1 VIFQDAISYIQN
13 APSGKPLF
21 LYIAPFAPHD
31 PFTAAPQDIGRY
43 SCCLPLRPPSFNEAD
58 VSDKPL
64 WVQGLPLMTTA
75 DITTN
80 DSNYRMSLDTLASLD
95 RDIQTLINAL
105 VATGRWGNTVLLV
118 TSDNGLFW
126 GEHRLSNAKD
136 SVYEEAVKVPL
147 WIRVPGQATR
157 TESAL
162 VENIDLAPTIAA
174 WAAVTPPTKVN
185 GLSLVPLLNQTATAW
200 RTEILLEE
208 LGTSSTQTTFW
219 AVRDSQFVYV
229 EYADGQ
235 REFYDLLADPYQLTN
250 QINNTAYSATIS
262 TLQSKLAGLKTQ

>member
-1 VIFQDAISYIQN
+1 
-13 APSGKPLF
+13 
-21 LYIAPFAPHD
+21 
-31 PFTAAPQDIGRY
+31 
-43 SCCLPLRPPSFNEAD
+43 
-58 VSDKPL
+58 
-64 WVQGLPLMTTA
+64 
-75 DITTN
+75 
-80 DSNYRMSLDTLASLD
+80 
-95 RDIQTLINAL
+95 
-105 VATGRWGNTVLLV
+105 
-118 TSDNGLFW
+118 
-126 GEHRLSNAKD
+126 
-136 SVYEEAVKVPL
+136 
-147 WIRVPGQATR
+147 
-157 TESAL
+157 